1 MYFIHYFYVSV
12 TDDAPK
18 CPGAESPAS
27 SWPCAELSRRRVG
40 RAESVAPS
48 CPIPHPGSP
57 RKKAIKRVCVC
68 LCVCNRNT

>member
-12 TDDAPK
+12 TDEAPK

-40 RAESVAPS
+40 GAELAAPNWPRRIGGAELSHFVAEKEGFQ
-48 CPIPHPGSP
+48 PGM
-57 RKKAIKRVCVC
+57 IE
-68 LCVCNRNT
+68 